1 MGTYMPRAGIAGRF
15 TGKAGLLAKP
25 YYHQA
30 EAPLDSC
37 QPSLA
42 PQDKFRLRR
51 ISLRAL
57 FSSAVCP
64 LAAPGLR
71 H

>member
-1 MGTYMPRAGIAGRF
+1 MPRAGIAGLY
-15 TGKAGLLAKP
+15 TGKAGLLANP
-25 YYHQA
+25 YYRQA

-37 QPSLA
+37 QPTLA
-42 PQDKFRLRR
+42 PDKFRLRR

-57 FSSAVCP
+57 FSSALCP